1 MRSSLAARILLALDQ
16 VLIVLLLMVNISFQ
30 PHGVHSRRVE
40 FWWAGKKEK
49 GPNRTTEQE
58 LEADKARL
66 EAAPDEDKPRIIA
79 AMKAEKKKAAQEAAA
94 AAEQE
99 AEAEM
104 QEQLKRACRVYP
116 DPDKN
121 PEHQGPFRLS
131 LCLPKRNSINC
142 TWRRSRSEAEEDRAA
157 VRALAPKGAQA
168 MEAAIREIK
177 VPAKKLKSENA
188 ETKSQ
193 KRRKQQENRDD
204 LHRQLDENEIEWSAS
219 ALSMKDNAE
228 MTFKLWSTEPIYQ
241 DQPADLPP
249 MLQCLA
255 QFETLKYVGGLR
267 PCEGLPLNDKRL
279 DQQSC
284 SFRTVHTKQV
294 LLRDLEKAPKHLI
307 FEPNIFPAEI
317 VPIVIALRGVGVIS
331 KTFASLRQL
340 RM

>member
-1 MRSSLAARILLALDQ
+1 M
-16 VLIVLLLMVNISFQ
+16 VLISIY
-30 PHGVHSRRVE
+30 PHGVDSWRVE
-40 FWWAGKKEK
+40 FWWAGKQHK
-49 GPNRTTEQE
+49 GPNKPTEEEAE
-58 LEADKARL
+58 LDKARL
-66 EAAPDEDKPRIIA
+66 EAAPDEDKPGIIT
-79 AMKAEKKKAAQEAAA
+79 AMKAERKKAAQEAAA

-99 AEAEM
+99 AEAEI
-104 QEQLKRACRVYP
+104 QAQLKRACRVYP
-116 DPDKN
+116 DPDKMR

-131 LCLPKRNSINC
+131 LRLPKRNSINC
-142 TWRRSRSEAEEDRAA
+142 AWRRSRSEAEEDRAT

-228 MTFKLWSTEPIYQ
+228 MIFKLWSTEPIYQ